1 MAKKPNQLLLRKK
14 ADAIFSRYIR
24 QRDKG
29 VCFTCGLVK
38 HWKEM
43 QNGHFIPRQYLAT
56 RFSEDNC
63 ACQCYACNMLFN
75 GQPSVFSIK
84 LREIYG
90 EDQIHKLEAKRR
102 EVIRYFDYEKVIKD
116 YTEKCKELGYEIK

>member
-1 MAKKPNQLLLRKK
+1 
-14 ADAIFSRYIR
+14 
-24 QRDKG
+24 
-29 VCFTCGLVK
+29 
-38 HWKEM
+38 
-43 QNGHFIPRQYLAT
+43 
-56 RFSEDNC
+56 
-63 ACQCYACNMLFN
+63 MLFN